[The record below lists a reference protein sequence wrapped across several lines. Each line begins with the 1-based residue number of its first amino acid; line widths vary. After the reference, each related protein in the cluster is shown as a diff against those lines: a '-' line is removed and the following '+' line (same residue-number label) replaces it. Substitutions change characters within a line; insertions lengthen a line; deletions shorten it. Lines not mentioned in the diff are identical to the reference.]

1 MPTKKDRKFLVLGSQ
16 ELALGQGAKPST
28 VPGMCAWPLCRF
40 QIAPSLILLPALLSN
55 LRSHVSDCSA
65 YCSTVRSAH
74 LVTVLPKAEHTV
86 SFSLVSFFPEACLAS
101 IFVSCLTIY
110 LPIDNSS

>member
-1 MPTKKDRKFLVLGSQ
+1 MPTKKDTEFLVSGSQ
-16 ELALGQGAKPST
+16 DLALGQGAKPSRM
-28 VPGMCAWPLCRF
+28 PGMCAWPLCRF
-40 QIAPSLILLPALLSN
+40 QIAPSLILFPALLSN
-55 LRSHVSDCSA
+55 LRSHASDCSL

-86 SFSLVSFFPEACLAS
+86 AFSLVSFFPEACLAN

-110 LPIDNSS
+110 LPIDNS